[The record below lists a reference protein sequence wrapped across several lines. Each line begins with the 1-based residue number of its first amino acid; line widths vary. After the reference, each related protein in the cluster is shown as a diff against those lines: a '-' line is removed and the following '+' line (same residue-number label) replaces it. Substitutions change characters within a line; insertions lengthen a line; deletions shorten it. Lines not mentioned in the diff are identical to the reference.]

1 MDAQVP
7 DRGQA
12 KRKRPAP
19 REPMQG
25 GSDQA
30 GLGDD
35 VAVGAVYTADACDC
49 GGFPLLKLSFLLT
62 VAALLVP
69 ASAAR
74 PVGGL
79 IRSYQRLLTRFTPA
93 CPSSPSCSA
102 YALTAVQRLGARHG
116 LAAAAARVRAC
127 GARRAAL
134 TSGTLVATR
143 ATRVPLVG
151 RGPLTTTAPRP
162 APRSARPLR

>member
-1 MDAQVP
+1 MDAPVP
-7 DRGQA
+7 DRNRKQ
-12 KRKRPAP
+12 KRPAP

-30 GLGDD
+30 RLGDD
-35 VAVGAVYTADACDC
+35 VAVGAFVAADACDC

-62 VAALLVP
+62 VAALLLP

-79 IRSYQRLLTRFTPA
+79 IRAYQRHLTRFTPGCRLA
-93 CPSSPSCSA
+93 PSCSA
-102 YALTAVQRLGARHG
+102 YALHVVRRLGARRG

-127 GARRAAL
+127 GKPQDRSTP
-134 TSGTLVATR
+134 TSSTV
-143 ATRVPLVG
+143 
-151 RGPLTTTAPRP
+151 
-162 APRSARPLR
+162 RSSSSLMILP

>member
-7 DRGQA
+7 DR
-12 KRKRPAP
+12 KPEERKKRPAP

-25 GSDQA
+25 GSDRA

-35 VAVGAVYTADACDC
+35 VAVGAFVAVDACDC
-49 GGFPLLKLSFLLT
+49 GGFPLLKLSLLLT
-62 VAALLVP
+62 VAALLLP

-79 IRSYQRLLTRFTPA
+79 IRAYQRHLTRFTPP
-93 CPSSPSCSA
+93 CPAAPSCSA
-102 YALTAVQRLGARHG
+102 YALRAVQRLGARRG

-127 GARRAAL
+127 GEPQDRSTP
-134 TSGTLVATR
+134 TSSKVRSSSSLMI
-143 ATRVPLVG
+143 
-151 RGPLTTTAPRP
+151 RP
-162 APRSARPLR
+162 